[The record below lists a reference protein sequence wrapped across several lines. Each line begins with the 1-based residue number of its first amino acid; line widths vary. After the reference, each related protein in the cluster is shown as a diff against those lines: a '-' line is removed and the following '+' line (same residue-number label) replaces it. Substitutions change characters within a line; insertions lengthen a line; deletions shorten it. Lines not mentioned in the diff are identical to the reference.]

1 MQTPATGEK
10 KKRRSSNPMGIWLI
24 IISIVSGIFGIFC
37 ALQIRPQTIGNDIWY
52 IPPILG
58 IILLIHGIWL
68 MIKENR
74 LIEILSAIMLTLLG
88 IVFLGYTVFSIIAL
102 ISGSSKYSGG
112 PLVISAFSFAWML
125 FLLKEARDFFR

>member
-37 ALQIRPQTIGNDIWY
+37 ALQIRPESIGNDIWY

-58 IILLIHGIWL
+58 IILLILGIWL